1 VNDQSDDE
9 TSKHPE
15 DMDQIEPDALYDE
28 RADVSRA
35 RPLLQGDVFDDVVL
49 PGFGE
54 EPRRVQIVAHP
65 CAMRTGA
72 TLTPRITVAPVE
84 PVEPVEPHQL
94 VTGRGWQRNP
104 RVMPLAEL
112 VEGEHFATKFVDVTA
127 CPAELLTR
135 DRRIAT
141 LSHQGIYVL
150 QQRLIKHYTRTE
162 MALEVLRS
170 ESAPVL
176 TEAVLLWDW
185 LERVLT
191 EAEIGDDEA
200 LDAEAGV
207 FEQWMRMPGPLA
219 PDGSPSPQQ
228 RLRSEIH
235 HTDVR
240 REAQRAAAER
250 AQAREAQG

>member
-1 VNDQSDDE
+1 
-9 TSKHPE
+9 
-15 DMDQIEPDALYDE
+15 MDQIEPDALYDE
-28 RADVSRA
+28 REDVSRA
-35 RPLLQGDVFDDVVL
+35 RPLLQGDVFDHVAL

-54 EPRRVQIVAHP
+54 EPRMVQIVAHP

-84 PVEPVEPHQL
+84 PHQP
-94 VTGRGWQRNP
+94 VTGKGWQGNP
-104 RVMPLAEL
+104 RVMPLADL
-112 VEGEHFATKFVDVTA
+112 ADGRHFATKFVDVTA
-127 CPAELLTR
+127 CPAEELTR

-176 TEAVLLWDW
+176 TEAELLWDW

-191 EAEIGDDEA
+191 ETEIEDEGA
-200 LDAEAGV
+200 LDAEAGI
-207 FEQWMRMPGPLA
+207 FEEWMR
-219 PDGSPSPQQ
+219 DGSPSPQR
-228 RLRSEIH
+228 RLRTAVH
-235 HTDVR
+235 HSDVR

-250 AQAREAQG
+250 ALTRKAQE

>member
-1 VNDQSDDE
+1 
-9 TSKHPE
+9 
-15 DMDQIEPDALYDE
+15 MDQIEPDALYDE

-35 RPLLQGDVFDDVVL
+35 CPFVQGDVFDDVVL

-72 TLTPRITVAPVE
+72 TVTPRITVAPVE
-84 PVEPVEPHQL
+84 PYQL
-94 VTGRGWQRNP
+94 VTGRGWQGNP

-141 LSHQGIYVL
+141 LSHHGIYVL

-176 TEAVLLWDW
+176 TEAELLWDW

-207 FEQWMRMPGPLA
+207 FEQWMR
-219 PDGSPSPQQ
+219 DGSSSPQQ
-228 RLRSEIH
+228 RLRTEIH

-240 REAQRAAAER
+240 REAQRAAVER
-250 AQAREAQG
+250 AQARKAQG

>member
-1 VNDQSDDE
+1 
-9 TSKHPE
+9 
-15 DMDQIEPDALYDE
+15 MDQIEPDALYDE
-28 RADVSRA
+28 RADVGRA

-54 EPRRVQIVAHP
+54 EPRKVQIVAHP

-84 PVEPVEPHQL
+84 PYQL
-94 VTGRGWQRNP
+94 VTGRGWQGNP
-104 RVMPLAEL
+104 RVMPPAEL

-127 CPAELLTR
+127 CPAQLLTR

-150 QQRLIKHYTRTE
+150 QQRLIKYYTRTE

-176 TEAVLLWDW
+176 TEAELLWDW

-191 EAEIGDDEA
+191 ESEVGDDEA

-207 FEQWMRMPGPLA
+207 FEQWMR
-219 PDGSPSPQQ
+219 DGSPSPQK
-228 RLRSEIH
+228 RLRAEIH

-250 AQAREAQG
+250 AWARKAQG